1 MSRVHFRLVM
11 VATNGTAVS
20 LASIVFMDGV
30 GDNEGLD
37 RWTRLAEKH
46 WLKSTH
52 VKRVNPD
59 LIKNDIWDTLVH
71 DGFDFRSLLALENLQ
86 LLERYVNREAS

>member
-1 MSRVHFRLVM
+1 MSL
-11 VATNGTAVS
+11 TI
-20 LASIVFMDGV
+20 IVFMDGV

-37 RWTRLAEKH
+37 RWTLLAEKH

-52 VKRVNPD
+52 VRKVNPD
-59 LIKNDIWDTLVH
+59 LIKNDIWDPLVL

-86 LLERYVNREAS
+86 LLERYVNCEASYLNFTF

>member
-1 MSRVHFRLVM
+1 MSL
-11 VATNGTAVS
+11 TI
-20 LASIVFMDGV
+20 IVFMDGV

-37 RWTRLAEKH
+37 RWTLLAEKH

-52 VKRVNPD
+52 VRKVNPD
-59 LIKNDIWDTLVH
+59 LIKNDIWDPLVL

-86 LLERYVNREAS
+86 LLERYVNCEASYLNFAF